1 MKSTGEVLGLAS
13 TFGEALLKGLVGA
26 GYKMKKSG
34 GVLITI
40 RDTDKPEAMEIADR
54 FSQLGFSIYATAG
67 TANKLNREMIPTSSV
82 RKMHEE
88 HPNIVDL
95 LESGK
100 IDYILSTD
108 AHGRDPKLASVQMR
122 RLAIERA
129 IPVFT
134 SIDTASAMLQCLA
147 MDQTLSLIH
156 I

>member
-1 MKSTGEVLGLAS
+1 
-13 TFGEALLKGLVGA
+13 
-26 GYKMKKSG
+26 
-34 GVLITI
+34 
-40 RDTDKPEAMEIADR
+40 MEIADR

-147 MDQTLSLIH
+147 MDQTMVDMELLDITK